1 MKLDLLPYLIPNLA
15 PVSGRER
22 LRAAIGAALG
32 VFVTGAVSLAAIG
45 ATPGLPFLIAPLGA
59 SAILLFAVSTSP
71 LAQPWPVFGGN
82 VISALIGVA
91 CFRLVPDTVTACA
104 VAMCACLLSMMAL
117 RCLHPPSGTVAL
129 TAILGTPEVHEL
141 GYMFAVWP
149 IAINSALILVVA
161 FIFNNLTGRPY
172 PHWPAE
178 AKDRSTADAPPLAR
192 LGVTAQD
199 LSDILKAHDRVIPVD
214 PGDIEMLL
222 KEAEMIAYERRSG
235 GITCGAAMSRD
246 VATVSPDTPLEE
258 ALRLLRKHSIKAL
271 PVVDSERRVIGI
283 LTQTDLV
290 DQAASLRAGLQAG
303 FVALFRRHGGRAVA
317 GDIMSSPALT
327 ATPDMPIGRLIPIM
341 SDAGHHHLPVV
352 DEEGKLAGI
361 VTQTDVIGAL
371 FAAEERADRSVAWKT
386 AGVSPALSP

>member
-1 MKLDLLPYLIPNLA
+1 MRFNFPALLSVVPNLA

-22 LRAAIGAALG
+22 LRVSIGVMLGLLLTGTVSAAAIGLG
-32 VFVTGAVSLAAIG
+32 T
-45 ATPGLPFLIAPLGA
+45 GLPLLIAPMGA

-71 LAQPWPVFGGN
+71 LAQPWAIVGGN
-82 VISALIGVA
+82 ALAAAVGVA
-91 CFRLVPDTVTACA
+91 CADFIPYPVLACA
-104 VAMCACLLSMMAL
+104 VAAGLSIALMMVM
-117 RCLHPPSGTVAL
+117 RCLHPPSGAVAL
-129 TAILGTPEVHEL
+129 TAVLGGPEIHAL
-141 GYMFAVWP
+141 GYWFVLWP
-149 IAINSALILVVA
+149 VVIDSLVMVVVA
-161 FIFNNLTGRPY
+161 YVYNNLTGRPY
-172 PHWPAE
+172 PHRPAE
-178 AKDRSTADAPPLAR
+178 GKDRSTADTPPLAR

-199 LSDILKAHDRVIPVD
+199 LSDILKAHDQVIPVD
-214 PGDIEMLL
+214 PGDIEILL
-222 KEAEMIAYERRSG
+222 REAEMVAYERRSG

-246 VATVSPDTPLEE
+246 VATIFPDTPLEE
-258 ALRLLRKHSIKAL
+258 ALRLLRKHRIKAL
-271 PVVDSERRVIGI
+271 PVVDSERRLIGI

-317 GDIMSSPALT
+317 GDIMSAPVLT

-371 FAAEERADRSVAWKT
+371 FAAEERADRSVA
-386 AGVSPALSP
+386 